1 MRQSRAVGGRD
12 CRVGCLLCN
21 VWGRAVSRAQRGRM
35 GSDSSR
41 KWGEEQKGPKAS
53 SSAMSDRANVIHE
66 KKYHTDRLDTFSKTG
81 YVVTAKRNKL

>member
-1 MRQSRAVGGRD
+1 
-12 CRVGCLLCN
+12 
-21 VWGRAVSRAQRGRM
+21 M

-53 SSAMSDRANVIHE
+53 SSAMSDRANVIHK

>member
-1 MRQSRAVGGRD
+1 MGQCTGAMYGNVWQCMGWCMRQSS
-12 CRVGCLLCN
+12 
-21 VWGRAVSRAQRGRM
+21 SRKQGRGRM